1 MDILAIGSY
10 INSIEENKTLY
21 EERNFD
27 KRAEAIDFIE
37 FHIIDQLQNTNYPHE
52 LLLLKDKAEKIKAE
66 LEAIDLNLFKR
77 LQEEIR
83 VGKYTGKGFKA
94 MINEYVDIDL
104 NDTQHQQEAG
114 YDNLDVFI
122 NGLITLQ
129 SIPEQ
134 TKELEPEMVYYQKT
148 PARVV
153 FEMAERI
160 PFTQDGVFF
169 DLGSGLGQVAILV
182 YLLTGVTVKGVEF
195 EPAFCNYAS
204 DCAVKLNLP
213 QVEFINTDARYA
225 DYSQGTIFFMFTP
238 FKGEIMQEVLV
249 ALQEESLKRKIKI
262 ITYGPCTAEVALQS
276 WLNSVNLKDNNM
288 YKLTVFT
295 SC

>member
-204 DCAVKLNLP
+204 DCAAKLNLP

>member
-10 INSIEENKTLY
+10 INSIEENKTLI

-204 DCAVKLNLP
+204 DCAAKLNLP

>member
-27 KRAEAIDFIE
+27 KRAETIDFIE
-37 FHIIDQLQNTNYPHE
+37 FHITDQGQNTNDPHE
-52 LLLLKDKAEKIKAE
+52 MLLLKDKAERIKTE

-77 LQEEIR
+77 LQADIR
-83 VGKYTGKGFKA
+83 SGEYIGGAFKTLINKYV
-94 MINEYVDIDL
+94 NIDL

-114 YDNLDVFI
+114 YDNLDIFI
-122 NGLITLQ
+122 NGLISLE

-134 TKELEPEMVYYQKT
+134 TKELDPEMVYYQKT
-148 PARVV
+148 PARVI
-153 FEMAERI
+153 FEMAEHVV
-160 PFTQDGVFF
+160 FTKDDVFF

-182 YLLTGVTVKGVEF
+182 NLLTSVTVKGVEF
-195 EPAFCNYAS
+195 EPAFCSYARK
-204 DCAVKLNLP
+204 CAGELNLP
-213 QVEFINTDARYA
+213 AVKFINTDARQA

-238 FKGEIMQEVLV
+238 FRGEIMQEVLA
-249 ALQEESLKRKIKI
+249 ALREESLKRKITI
-262 ITYGPCTAEVALQS
+262 ITYGPCTTEVGLQS
-276 WLNSVNLKDNNM
+276 WLNSVDPNDDSM
-288 YKLTVFT
+288 YKLAVFT